1 MSNTQPIAIP
11 MPSNAKKTTSLN
23 GIRKEQ
29 SSIIIRYNPQCSYWH
44 NE

>member
-1 MSNTQPIAIP
+1 MSKPIAIP
-11 MPSNAKKTTSLN
+11 TSNAKPTTSLN

-29 SSIIIRYNPQCSYWH
+29 CSIIIRYNPQCSYWH

>member
-11 MPSNAKKTTSLN
+11 VPSNAKKTTSLN

-29 SSIIIRYNPQCSYWH
+29 SSIIIQSRYSYWH
-44 NE
+44 HE